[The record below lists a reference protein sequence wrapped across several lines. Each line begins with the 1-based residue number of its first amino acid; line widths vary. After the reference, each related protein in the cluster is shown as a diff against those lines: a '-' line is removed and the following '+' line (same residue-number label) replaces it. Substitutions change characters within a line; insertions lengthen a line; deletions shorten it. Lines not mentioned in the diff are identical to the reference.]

1 MADVQ
6 MRKVRDEIIP
16 DEEAHQNPVI
26 YYPLQVI
33 IRAEV
38 VLKEKRKEIQHHFKF
53 FPGFYTL
60 AAQQFGCVLTLST
73 ENS

>member
-38 VLKEKRKEIQHHFKF
+38 VLKEKRRKSSIIPNYSQDF
-53 FPGFYTL
+53 T
-60 AAQQFGCVLTLST
+60 Q
-73 ENS
+73 

>member
-6 MRKVRDEIIP
+6 MRKVRDEIIS

-38 VLKEKRKEIQHHFKF
+38 VLKEKRRKGNYSQDF
-53 FPGFYTL
+53 T
-60 AAQQFGCVLTLST
+60 Q
-73 ENS
+73 

>member
-38 VLKEKRKEIQHHFKF
+38 VLKEKRKKSSIISNYYQDF
-53 FPGFYTL
+53 T
-60 AAQQFGCVLTLST
+60 Q
-73 ENS
+73 